1 LQPTLPKRL
10 SGKRIRLAPTAFAAD
25 VGRLEKMLERR
36 APAAGILQLIG
47 RRQLRNNNSWMH
59 NSERLTSG
67 AERCTLLMHPDD
79 ASARGLVKGQ
89 RVRVTSRVGSVMVS
103 LEITDAIMP
112 GVVSLPHGWGHDR
125 PGMRLRVATA
135 HPGASVNDLT
145 DEALVDALAGTASFS
160 GVPVSVD
167 GGAEPHLAIRM
178 D

>member
-1 LQPTLPKRL
+1 M
-10 SGKRIRLAPTAFAAD
+10 
-25 VGRLEKMLERR
+25 VERR